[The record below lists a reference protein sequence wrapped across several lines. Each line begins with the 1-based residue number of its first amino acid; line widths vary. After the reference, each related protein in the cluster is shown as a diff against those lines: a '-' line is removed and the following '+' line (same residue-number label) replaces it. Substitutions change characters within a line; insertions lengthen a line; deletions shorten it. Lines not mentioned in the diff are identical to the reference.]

1 MDKFLGFKTDEILTC
16 LLLIVVGYVIAKMFN
31 GCSNNGFSVGIQR
44 RSDGNNCVDGETCN
58 AGGDTQYRY
67 PCPGGGQC
75 YNLVIDD
82 GTDKNC
88 KNPEGVYGD
97 SNDTYCIQGGLP
109 NPNIPVDCVGH
120 WDDVNNCDI
129 NCERKYVVD
138 TPASNGGIQCDDI
151 GKTKKCKKGQGKC
164 PPVKPPVEC
173 GGLNKFECLKSDKCL
188 YINDSVNQDICIE
201 KNKDCGVIQE
211 KDACN
216 DSKECTFKNDKC
228 MSDCGMYSKINTFDL
243 FQNKNDK
250 YICPSD
256 CYDSS
261 LGMPDGVLVP
271 GKIARNSC
279 TFFCNDLSKNECN
292 SDPKCGFSNNTCTE
306 IKCNDQSLE
315 WDTNKCQNILGC
327 TYDYAKSKCNN
338 SCNNSTVFQKEKMCN
353 AWSKVQQQREKNNK
367 PIIQNINSSRKIDKD
382 KDRYI
387 NYNLC
392 EWNVGDSQCKIKK

>member
-75 YNLVIDD
+75 YNLVLDD

-120 WDDVNNCDI
+120 WDDDNCDQ

-164 PPVKPPVEC
+164 P
-173 GGLNKFECLKSDKCL
+173 GGLPIPPYVILTDIDGIEEKIEFKDYRKNGELLIEIDITNSNSVYISPIINPSKYSDKIYLIIKDFNKSSQLQKLPEDFL
-188 YINDSVNQDICIE
+188 YGLV
-201 KNKDCGVIQE
+201 
-211 KDACN
+211 DAVFTN
-216 DSKECTFKNDKC
+216 IT
-228 MSDCGMYSKINTFDL
+228 I
-243 FQNKNDK
+243 
-250 YICPSD
+250 
-256 CYDSS
+256 
-261 LGMPDGVLVP
+261 
-271 GKIARNSC
+271 
-279 TFFCNDLSKNECN
+279 
-292 SDPKCGFSNNTCTE
+292 
-306 IKCNDQSLE
+306 SLE
-315 WDTNKCQNILGC
+315 NGYIGKNFFKQIKFSGDILYLNTLDNASVVKGLIIDVDTKIFFGENITPNMNIDGL
-327 TYDYAKSKCNN
+327 DMS
-338 SCNNSTVFQKEKMCN
+338 SCKLINIEYRVL
-353 AWSKVQQQREKNNK
+353 KNNK
-367 PIIQNINSSRKIDKD
+367 FQHC
-382 KDRYI
+382 Y
-387 NYNLC
+387 
-392 EWNVGDSQCKIKK
+392 KKL